1 MIPMKRIVTVA
12 FLLLTHAAAHAAVWQ
27 YSVKTDDKHGRAF
40 MWIPPQCGH
49 VRGIIIGQQVILEA
63 VMFEDP
69 AIRAAAEKEGL
80 AIVLATPAVIGD
92 YDEKGGGAA
101 KLQSILDG
109 LAEVSGYAEISQ
121 APLLT
126 VGHSGG
132 ALFAWNTAYWNP
144 DRCIGV
150 IGLKAAPI
158 HPPPYAKKA
167 PGNFPAALNDVPVL
181 VVTGQYE
188 SWGLPH
194 QDAEYHWRWVRGS
207 LLEFRAQGHNALM
220 SALIEPGVTHFGWSE
235 ELARHLAMFI
245 QKAAGRRLPP
255 EPQPAGAPL
264 ALRQVAKESGWL
276 TDPVFPGLPRHAA
289 APWREFKGDP
299 YLAFWHL
306 DGEMARANEAYGGT
320 RKGKELQAVT
330 FVDASGK
337 PQPSCWLQSIEA
349 NPLDDGLHFR
359 VAADFVRETPPEL
372 AVSEKRT
379 LGHASGPIRFH
390 LMGGWAGGGAQTGPD
405 TFRVKHDRFYF
416 SRPWDSLMVMAW
428 HPGDDRFAYAE
439 QPCAIKLP
447 DLKRNGMEQKVSFM
461 APADVTSEVDAV
473 PLQAV
478 SDSGLPVSFTVIEGP
493 VEVSGNMLRLLA
505 PPPRSK
511 WPLRV
516 TVAAWQAGRATEPRI
531 RAAEPVM
538 RSFLIHRP

>member
-1 MIPMKRIVTVA
+1 MKRLVIIK
-12 FLLLTHAAAHAAVWQ
+12 FLLLACVQSQAAVWQ

-40 MWIPPQCGH
+40 MWIPPQCEQ
-49 VRGIIIGQQVILEA
+49 VRGILIGQQVILEA
-63 VMFEDP
+63 VMCEDP
-69 AIRAAAEKEGL
+69 TIRAAAEKQGL

-101 KLQSILDG
+101 KLQSILDA
-109 LAEVSGYAEISQ
+109 LAEVSSYAEISQ

-132 ALFAWNTAYWNP
+132 AIFAWNTAYWNP
-144 DRCIGV
+144 DRCLGV

-188 SWGLPH
+188 SWGLPN

-207 LLEFRAQGHNALM
+207 LLEFRALGHNALM
-220 SALIEPGVTHFGWSE
+220 SALIEPGVTHFGWSD

-245 QKAAGRRLPP
+245 QKAAEKRLPP
-255 EPQPAGAPL
+255 QASAVGEPVT
-264 ALRQVAKESGWL
+264 LRAVAKESGWL
-276 TDPVFPGLPRHAA
+276 TEPMFPGPPRHPA
-289 APWREFKGDP
+289 APWPDFKGDP

-306 DGEMARANEAYGGT
+306 DGEMARANEAYGCA

-337 PQPSCWLQSIEA
+337 PQPSGWLQSIEA
-349 NPLDDGLHFR
+349 TPLDDGLHFR
-359 VAADFVRETPPEL
+359 VAADFVRKTPPEL
-372 AVSEKRT
+372 AVPEKRA
-379 LGHASGPIRFH
+379 LGHALGPIRFH
-390 LMGGWAGGGAQTGPD
+390 LIGGWAGGGEQTGAD

-428 HPGDDRFAYAE
+428 HPCDDRFAYAE

-447 DLKRNGMEQKVSFM
+447 DLKRDGAEQKISFN
-461 APADVTSEVDAV
+461 APPDVTSKVDAV
-473 PLQAV
+473 PLEAV
-478 SDSGLPVSFTVIEGP
+478 SDSGLPVGFTVIEGP
-493 VEVSGNMLRLLA
+493 AEVSGNTLRLFA

-516 TVAAWQAGRATEPRI
+516 TVAAWQTGRATEPRI
-531 RAAEPVM
+531 RAADPVM